1 MHKRPQDLAS
11 RQPLDAGAFWMREMK
26 LANLSMKPLASH
38 VPLCRITLAGLVL
51 LVAAMGFAFS
61 PLKCP
66 CLHALLLTAG
76 LLGMIFGIGR
86 KHHVVYSENGENA

>member
-1 MHKRPQDLAS
+1 
-11 RQPLDAGAFWMREMK
+11 MK

-51 LVAAMGFAFS
+51 LVAAMGFAFFS
-61 PLKCP
+61 VEVPR